1 MGSTLE
7 PSRLR
12 AWTDDSYVIRVDLP
26 PSRSRV
32 DRLKGVLMAVS
43 LAEIIILCLLA
54 LAAGGCSSIP
64 LLAALD
70 VMNAAE
76 MGKTGYDMAAGLNSR
91 KNLEEDEGP
100 DAQAEARLRAV
111 LEHQGGNLRYA
122 IPHVSQGRAYV
133 VGSYA
138 DKQELERAIRATR
151 SVKGVRELTLCLF
164 PVGSGPARRVNDSE
178 VRDNILRLS
187 GIRTREVRVHVV
199 EGNAVLIGRVR
210 TKAEEEHLLDSAHI
224 AGATHVQNHVTLY
237 AARPVSP

>member
-1 MGSTLE
+1 MRTPRTVRAAKPAEYWRPLVRSLRLTL
-7 PSRLR
+7 
-12 AWTDDSYVIRVDLP
+12 
-26 PSRSRV
+26 
-32 DRLKGVLMAVS
+32 
-43 LAEIIILCLLA
+43 ILCLLA

-76 MGKTGYDMAAGLNSR
+76 LGKTGYDMAAGLNSR

-100 DAQAEARLRAV
+100 DGQAEARLRAA
-111 LEHQGGNLRYA
+111 LDRQGGNLRYA

-133 VGSYA
+133 VGTYA
-138 DKQELERAIRATR
+138 GRQELERARKATR
-151 SVKGVRELTLCLF
+151 NVKGVREVTLCLF
-164 PVGSGPARRVNDSE
+164 PAGSGPARRVNDGE
-178 VRDNILRLS
+178 VRDTILRLS

-210 TKAEEEHLLDSAHI
+210 TRAEEENLLESAHI

>member
-1 MGSTLE
+1 MRFL
-7 PSRLR
+7 RL
-12 AWTDDSYVIRVDLP
+12 TF
-26 PSRSRV
+26 
-32 DRLKGVLMAVS
+32 
-43 LAEIIILCLLA
+43 ILCSLA
-54 LAAGGCSSIP
+54 LAVGGCSSVP

-100 DAQAEARLRAV
+100 DAQAEARLRAA
-111 LEHQGGNLRYA
+111 LEHQGGSLRYA

-133 VGSYA
+133 VGTYA
-138 DKQELERAIRATR
+138 SRQELERARKAAR
-151 SVKGVRELTLCLF
+151 SVKGLREVTLCLF
-164 PVGSGPARRVNDSE
+164 PAGSGPARRINDGE
-178 VRDNILRLS
+178 VRDTILRLS

-210 TKAEEEHLLDSAHI
+210 TKAEEENLLESAHI

-237 AARPVSP
+237 AARPVNP

>member
-1 MGSTLE
+1 MRSLRLTL
-7 PSRLR
+7 
-12 AWTDDSYVIRVDLP
+12 
-26 PSRSRV
+26 
-32 DRLKGVLMAVS
+32 
-43 LAEIIILCLLA
+43 ILCLLA

-76 MGKTGYDMAAGLNSR
+76 LGKTGYDMAAGLNSR

-100 DAQAEARLRAV
+100 DGQAEARLRAA
-111 LEHQGGNLRYA
+111 LDRQGGNLRYA

-133 VGSYA
+133 VGTYA
-138 DKQELERAIRATR
+138 GRQELERARKATR
-151 SVKGVRELTLCLF
+151 NVKGVREVTLCLF
-164 PVGSGPARRVNDSE
+164 PAGSGPARRVNDGE
-178 VRDNILRLS
+178 VRDTILRLS

-210 TKAEEEHLLDSAHI
+210 TRAEEENLLESAHI

>member
-1 MGSTLE
+1 MRYL
-7 PSRLR
+7 RL
-12 AWTDDSYVIRVDLP
+12 TC
-26 PSRSRV
+26 
-32 DRLKGVLMAVS
+32 
-43 LAEIIILCLLA
+43 ILCLLA
-54 LAAGGCSSIP
+54 LAAGGCSSVP

-100 DAQAEARLRAV
+100 DAQAEARLRAA

-133 VGSYA
+133 VGTYA
-138 DKQELERAIRATR
+138 GRQELERARKATR
-151 SVKGVRELTLCLF
+151 NVKGVREVTLCLF
-164 PVGSGPARRVNDSE
+164 PAGSGPAQRVNDGE
-178 VRDNILRLS
+178 VRDTILRLS

-210 TKAEEEHLLDSAHI
+210 TKAEEEHLLESAHI
-224 AGATHVQNHVTLY
+224 AGATNVQNHVTLY